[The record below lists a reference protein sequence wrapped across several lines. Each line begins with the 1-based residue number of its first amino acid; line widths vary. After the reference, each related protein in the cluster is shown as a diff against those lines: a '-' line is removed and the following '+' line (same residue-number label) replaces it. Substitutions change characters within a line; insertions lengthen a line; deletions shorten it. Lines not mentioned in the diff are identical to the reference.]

1 MGKYAKDKFNKASEK
16 AIGKNQKKLV
26 PVSDKDVEFLNTS
39 SSKDYDDDGYEEG
52 KSKERETFL
61 SLGELLKMN
70 PGAEGEASKE
80 ERDAARA
87 QIRDEAK
94 VKKEKKKKD

>member
-1 MGKYAKDKFNKASEK
+1 MSAKDKFNKAAEK

-52 KSKERETFL
+52 KSKDREI
-61 SLGELLKMN
+61 SLAELMRDR
-70 PGAEGEASKE
+70 PGSYAEASKE
-80 ERDAARA
+80 EIDSARA

-94 VKKEKKKKD
+94 VKKGKKKKD